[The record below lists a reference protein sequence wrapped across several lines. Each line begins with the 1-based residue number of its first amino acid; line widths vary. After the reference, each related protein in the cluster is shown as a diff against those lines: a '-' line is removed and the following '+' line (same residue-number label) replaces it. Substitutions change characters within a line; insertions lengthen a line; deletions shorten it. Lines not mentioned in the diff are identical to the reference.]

1 MREHWGTNSLF
12 LKAVNKKESNNLWG
26 CLPVKVVYLINKDK
40 IIELQYSSFAK

>member
-26 CLPVKVVYLINKDK
+26 CISVKVVYLINKDK